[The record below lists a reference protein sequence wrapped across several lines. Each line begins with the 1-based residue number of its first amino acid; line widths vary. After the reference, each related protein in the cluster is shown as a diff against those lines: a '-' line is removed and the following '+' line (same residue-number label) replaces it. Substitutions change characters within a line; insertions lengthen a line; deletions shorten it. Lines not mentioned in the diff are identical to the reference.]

1 MAVRQD
7 ELQVQTPGRVL
18 RFPAERAAARLR
30 RQRLIEGRRRLTIL
44 VAALAVVVGVILGG
58 GSGGTAV
65 ASKPGAPRAVV
76 LQPGDTLWSIATEFA
91 PDGIDPRS
99 YVHALEQLNGLE
111 GAPRAGMQLTLPR

>member
-30 RQRLIEGRRRLTIL
+30 RQRLIEGRRRLAIL
-44 VAALAVVVGVILGG
+44 VAALAVVLGVILGG

-76 LQPGDTLWSIATEFA
+76 LRPGDTLWSIATEFA

>member
-30 RQRLIEGRRRLTIL
+30 RQRLIEGRRRLAIL

-76 LQPGDTLWSIATEFA
+76 LRPGDTLWSIATEFA
-91 PDGIDPRS
+91 PDGVDPRS

>member
-30 RQRLIEGRRRLTIL
+30 RQRLIEGRRRLAIL
-44 VAALAVVVGVILGG
+44 VAALAVVIGVILGG
-58 GSGGTAV
+58 GSAGTAV
-65 ASKPGAPRAVV
+65 VSKPGAPRAVV
-76 LQPGDTLWSIATEFA
+76 LQPGDTLWSITTEFA

>member
-30 RQRLIEGRRRLTIL
+30 RQRLIEGRRRLAIL

-58 GSGGTAV
+58 GSGETAV

-111 GAPRAGMQLTLPR
+111 SAPRAGMQLTLPR